1 MITSTCCSRD
11 QARSVISTGRI
22 MENFTV
28 EEVCQYLNESI
39 SDIDETVVESFR
51 KHKIDGLTFIQLN
64 EEYLRELAP
73 LLGDRI
79 KIKKLVSDALNQPET
94 VDDLEVEVG

>member
-1 MITSTCCSRD
+1 M
-11 QARSVISTGRI
+11 
-22 MENFTV
+22 

>member
-1 MITSTCCSRD
+1 M
-11 QARSVISTGRI
+11 
-22 MENFTV
+22 
-28 EEVCQYLNESI
+28 
-39 SDIDETVVESFR
+39 
-51 KHKIDGLTFIQLN
+51 HKIDGLTFIQLN

-79 KIKKLVSDALNQPET
+79 KIKKLVSVALNQPET